1 MLFRSGQEQLLR
13 LNVEG
18 GVGFAAR
25 IPAPAAGT
33 WAMEVASGL
42 DPQAVENDQLVVLP
56 PSDELRDPRVDR
68 AALNA
73 LAAGTGGKVFTDA
86 NVLVAALPDLSHS
99 ESISALNGWWD
110 TWWALAII
118 VTFLAIDWS
127 IRRINRLP

>member
-1 MLFRSGQEQLLR
+1 
-13 LNVEG
+13 
-18 GVGFAAR
+18 
-25 IPAPAAGT
+25 
-33 WAMEVASGL
+33 MEVASGL

-56 PSDELRDPRVDR
+56 PSDELRDPRIDR
-68 AALNA
+68 VALDA

-86 NVLVAALPDLSHS
+86 NELVAALPDLSRS
-99 ESISALNGWWD
+99 ESISAINGWWD